1 MAEEKTKK
9 AIYVKENDHYIG
21 LKDELDKIAEQKKVS
36 TASIVLATL
45 KNYVDEQTR

>member
-1 MAEEKTKK
+1 MAEEKQKK
-9 AIYVKENDHYIG
+9 VIHVMENEHYIG
-21 LKDELDKIAEQKKVS
+21 LKDELDRIAEQKKVS